1 MTKGK
6 LLVFSAPSG
15 SGKTTIVRHLLA
27 QPDLNLEFSV
37 SCTTREPRGEEVHG
51 KDYYFISL
59 KEFKNHIKAEEFVEW
74 EEVYRD
80 NFYGTLKSE
89 VERIWAKGK
98 NVIFD
103 IDVAGGL
110 RIKSKFKTETLAVFV
125 KPPSIDELKI
135 RLKKRSTESDD
146 KINMRIAK
154 ASVELATAP
163 QFDKVIKNY
172 DLDLAKAEA
181 YELVKQ
187 FINQN
192 D

>member
-135 RLKKRSTESDD
+135 RLKKRSTESED

-172 DLDLAKAEA
+172 DLDVAKAEA
-181 YELVKQ
+181 YELVKE
-187 FINQN
+187 FVSR
-192 D
+192 

>member
-1 MTKGK
+1 MNKGK

-89 VERIWAKGK
+89 VECIWAKGK

-125 KPPSIDELKI
+125 KPPSVDELKR
-135 RLKKRSTESDD
+135 RLKLRSTESED

-163 QFDKVIKNY
+163 QFDRIIKNY
-172 DLDLAKAEA
+172 DLDTAKEEA
-181 YELVKQ
+181 YQLVKE
-187 FINQN
+187 FISK
-192 D
+192 